1 MSTKKYPEFKQLNLP
16 VFEKEVLAYWK
27 TNDIFKK
34 SISERSEDQPF
45 VFYEGPP
52 SANGTPGIQHVLS
65 RALKDMFCRYKTMQG
80 FRVERKSGWDT
91 HGLPV
96 ELSVEKLLGI
106 TKEDIGKKITVE
118 EYNERCKSQV
128 MQFKNQWEE
137 LTDIMGYWVDMEHPY
152 ITYDK
157 NYIES
162 LWYILKQ
169 LYDKKLLY
177 KGFTIQPYSPAAGT
191 GLSSHELNQP
201 GTYKPLKDTTIVAQ
215 FKVIKDDHAAHP
227 KLFAGHDEV
236 FFLAWTTTPWTLPSN
251 CALAVGKDIT
261 YQQIETYNQYT
272 GKQISVILAQD
283 RVAAYFKE
291 ENKTHTL
298 DAENKSGWKLVS
310 EFKGKDL
317 AGIKYEQL
325 LPYQQPTNGDAFK
338 VIVGDFVTTEDGTGI
353 VHIAPSFGADD
364 FRVAKQNNIGSLTLV
379 DKEGKFV
386 EGVGPYSGMFVKNY
400 KDDPKW
406 ENPDVLIAIQL
417 KENNRAFKVEKYEHN
432 YPHCWRTDKPIIY
445 YPLDSWFIKTTAA
458 KDRLIELN
466 KTINWKPQSTGEGRF
481 GQWLENLVDWNLSR
495 SRYWGTPLPIWRSED
510 GTEEICIGSFE
521 QLQEEINKAK
531 DLNPHLP
538 VNYDARVALDPHR
551 PYVDAIV
558 LRSASGKP
566 MQRETD
572 LIDVWFD
579 SGAMPFAQLHFPFE
593 NKEKFYKN
601 FPADLIAEGVDQT
614 RGWFFTLHVIATLIN
629 DSVAYKNVISNGLVL
644 DKNGNKMSK
653 RLGNGVDPFET
664 IYKYGADATRW
675 YMVTNAQPWDNLKF
689 DSEGI
694 VEVQRKFYGTLYNT
708 YSFFALYANIDAF
721 DFSEAEIPM
730 DERSELDR
738 WIISLLNSLIE
749 ECTSS
754 LNDYE
759 PTKAGRAIQDFVND
773 HLSNWYVRLSRR
785 RFWKS
790 DDSADKLS
798 AYQTLYTC
806 LQTVA
811 QLMAPVSPFMSE
823 WLYRNLN
830 QVSGRLKDESVHL
843 SEFPKADSSLIDKE
857 LEESMQLAQEISS
870 TVLSLRKKENLKVR
884 QPLSK
889 IMIPI
894 LNPATRRQIEHVADL
909 IKSEV
914 NIKSIDFISEDSGI
928 ITKKIKPN
936 FKALGPKLG
945 SDMKTVAA
953 EITGF
958 NQQQIAE
965 LEKNGQFPIATANKN
980 YDITLEDVEILSEDI
995 PGWLVANAG
1004 HVTVALD
1011 VTITP
1016 ELQAEGHAREFVSQL
1031 QRMRKEANLEITD
1044 RIAVTYSDAGMEL
1057 SEALLNYKQYICAE
1071 ILADSLSSSDELV
1084 QAEAISIND
1093 IPIKVLIQKN

>member
-1 MSTKKYPEFKQLNLP
+1 
-16 VFEKEVLAYWK
+16 
-27 TNDIFKK
+27 
-34 SISERSEDQPF
+34 
-45 VFYEGPP
+45 
-52 SANGTPGIQHVLS
+52 
-65 RALKDMFCRYKTMQG
+65 
-80 FRVERKSGWDT
+80 
-91 HGLPV
+91 
-96 ELSVEKLLGI
+96 
-106 TKEDIGKKITVE
+106 
-118 EYNERCKSQV
+118 
-128 MQFKNQWEE
+128 
-137 LTDIMGYWVDMEHPY
+137 
-152 ITYDK
+152 
-157 NYIES
+157 
-162 LWYILKQ
+162 
-169 LYDKKLLY
+169 
-177 KGFTIQPYSPAAGT
+177 
-191 GLSSHELNQP
+191 
-201 GTYKPLKDTTIVAQ
+201 
-215 FKVIKDDHAAHP
+215 
-227 KLFAGHDEV
+227 
-236 FFLAWTTTPWTLPSN
+236 
-251 CALAVGKDIT
+251 
-261 YQQIETYNQYT
+261 
-272 GKQISVILAQD
+272 
-283 RVAAYFKE
+283 
-291 ENKTHTL
+291 
-298 DAENKSGWKLVS
+298 
-310 EFKGKDL
+310 
-317 AGIKYEQL
+317 
-325 LPYQQPTNGDAFK
+325 
-338 VIVGDFVTTEDGTGI
+338 
-353 VHIAPSFGADD
+353 
-364 FRVAKQNNIGSLTLV
+364 
-379 DKEGKFV
+379 
-386 EGVGPYSGMFVKNY
+386 
-400 KDDPKW
+400 
-406 ENPDVLIAIQL
+406 
-417 KENNRAFKVEKYEHN
+417 
-432 YPHCWRTDKPIIY
+432 
-445 YPLDSWFIKTTAA
+445 
-458 KDRLIELN
+458 
-466 KTINWKPQSTGEGRF
+466 
-481 GQWLENLVDWNLSR
+481 
-495 SRYWGTPLPIWRSED
+495 
-510 GTEEICIGSFE
+510 
-521 QLQEEINKAK
+521 
-531 DLNPHLP
+531 
-538 VNYDARVALDPHR
+538 
-551 PYVDAIV
+551 
-558 LRSASGKP
+558 ASGKP
-566 MQRETD
+566 MQREAD

-593 NKEKFYKN
+593 NKDKFYKN

-694 VEVQRKFYGTLYNT
+694 VEVQRKFFGTLYNT

-721 DFSEAEIPM
+721 DFSEAPIPM
-730 DERSELDR
+730 AQRSELDR

-830 QVSGRLKDESVHL
+830 QVTGKLKDESVHL
-843 SEFPKADSSLIDKE
+843 SEFPKADSGLIDKE

-914 NIKSIDFISEDSGI
+914 NIKTIDFISEDSGV

-953 EITGF
+953 QITGF
-958 NQQQIAE
+958 NQQEIAE
-965 LEKNGQFPIATANKN
+965 LEKNGQIAVATANKN

-1044 RIAVTYSDAGMEL
+1044 RIAVAYSGASMEL

>member
-1 MSTKKYPEFKQLNLP
+1 
-16 VFEKEVLAYWK
+16 
-27 TNDIFKK
+27 
-34 SISERSEDQPF
+34 
-45 VFYEGPP
+45 
-52 SANGTPGIQHVLS
+52 
-65 RALKDMFCRYKTMQG
+65 
-80 FRVERKSGWDT
+80 
-91 HGLPV
+91 
-96 ELSVEKLLGI
+96 
-106 TKEDIGKKITVE
+106 
-118 EYNERCKSQV
+118 
-128 MQFKNQWEE
+128 
-137 LTDIMGYWVDMEHPY
+137 
-152 ITYDK
+152 
-157 NYIES
+157 
-162 LWYILKQ
+162 
-169 LYDKKLLY
+169 
-177 KGFTIQPYSPAAGT
+177 
-191 GLSSHELNQP
+191 
-201 GTYKPLKDTTIVAQ
+201 
-215 FKVIKDDHAAHP
+215 
-227 KLFAGHDEV
+227 
-236 FFLAWTTTPWTLPSN
+236 
-251 CALAVGKDIT
+251 
-261 YQQIETYNQYT
+261 
-272 GKQISVILAQD
+272 
-283 RVAAYFKE
+283 
-291 ENKTHTL
+291 
-298 DAENKSGWKLVS
+298 
-310 EFKGKDL
+310 
-317 AGIKYEQL
+317 
-325 LPYQQPTNGDAFK
+325 
-338 VIVGDFVTTEDGTGI
+338 
-353 VHIAPSFGADD
+353 
-364 FRVAKQNNIGSLTLV
+364 
-379 DKEGKFV
+379 
-386 EGVGPYSGMFVKNY
+386 
-400 KDDPKW
+400 
-406 ENPDVLIAIQL
+406 
-417 KENNRAFKVEKYEHN
+417 EHN

-445 YPLDSWFIKTTAA
+445 YPLDSWFIKSTAA

-538 VNYDARVALDPHR
+538 ENYDARIALDPHR

-558 LRSASGKP
+558 LRSTSGKP
-566 MQRETD
+566 MQREAD

-593 NKEKFYKN
+593 NKDKFYKN

-694 VEVQRKFYGTLYNT
+694 VEVQRKFFGTLYNT

-721 DFSEAEIPM
+721 DFSEAPIPM
-730 DERSELDR
+730 AQRSELDR

-830 QVSGRLKDESVHL
+830 QVTGKLKDESVHL

-914 NIKSIDFISEDSGI
+914 NIKTIDFISEDSGV

-953 EITGF
+953 QITGF

-965 LEKNGQFPIATANKN
+965 LEKNGQIAVATANKN

-1044 RIAVTYSDAGMEL
+1044 RIAVAYSGASMEL

>member
-1 MSTKKYPEFKQLNLP
+1 MSTKKYQEFKQLNLP
-16 VFEKEVLAYWK
+16 EFEKAVLLYWK
-27 TNDIFKK
+27 QNDVFKK
-34 SISERSEDQPF
+34 SVSERNENNPF

-52 SANGTPGIQHVLS
+52 SANGTPGIHHVLS
-65 RALKDMFCRYKTMQG
+65 RALKDLFCRYKTMQG

-118 EYNERCKSQV
+118 EYNERCKLQV

-137 LTDIMGYWVDMEHPY
+137 LTDIMGYWVDMENPY

-157 NYIES
+157 NFIES
-162 LWYILKQ
+162 LWYILKT
-169 LYDKKLLY
+169 LYDKNLLY
-177 KGFTIQPYSPAAGT
+177 KGYTIQPYSPAAGT

-215 FKVIKDDHAAHP
+215 FKVIKDNHAAHP

-272 GKQISVILAQD
+272 GKHISVVLAQD

-298 DAENKSGWKLVS
+298 DPGNKSSWKIVS

-317 AGIKYEQL
+317 AGIQYEQL
-325 LPYQQPTNGDAFK
+325 LPYQQPTTGDAFK

-386 EGVGPYSGMFVKNY
+386 DGVGPFSGLFVKNY
-400 KDDPKW
+400 KDDEKW
-406 ENPDVLIAIQL
+406 ENPDVLIAIHL
-417 KENNRAFKVEKYEHN
+417 KETNRAFKVEKYEHN

-445 YPLDSWFIKTTAA
+445 YPLDSWFIRTTAA
-458 KDRLIELN
+458 KERLIELN

-495 SRYWGTPLPIWRSED
+495 SRYWGTPLPIWRTED

-538 VNYDARVALDPHR
+538 ADYDARKVLDPHR

-566 MQRETD
+566 MQRESD

-593 NKEKFYKN
+593 NKDVFAKN

-614 RGWFFTLHVIATLIN
+614 RGWFFTLHVIATLMN

-653 RLGNGVDPFET
+653 RLGNGVDPFST

-675 YMVTNAQPWDNLKF
+675 YMITNAQPWDNLKF
-689 DSEGI
+689 DNEGI
-694 VEVQRKFYGTLYNT
+694 VEVQRKFFGTLYNT
-708 YSFFALYANIDAF
+708 YSFFALYANIDGF
-721 DFSEAEIPM
+721 DFSQEEIPM
-730 DERSELDR
+730 QQRAELDR
-738 WIISLLNSLIE
+738 WVISLLNSLIK
-749 ECTSS
+749 ECESS

-759 PTKAGRAIQDFVND
+759 PTRAGRAIQDFVND

-790 DDSADKLS
+790 DDSADKS
-798 AYQTLYTC
+798 AAYQTLYTC
-806 LQTVA
+806 LQTIS
-811 QLMAPVSPFMSE
+811 QLMAPIAPFMSE

-830 QVSGRLKDESVHL
+830 DVTGKNTSDSVHL
-843 SEFPKADSSLIDKE
+843 TLFPKAEEQLIDTE
-857 LEESMQLAQEISS
+857 LEASMALAQEISS
-870 TVLSLRKKENLKVR
+870 TVLSLRKKENIKVR

-889 IMIPI
+889 IMIPV
-894 LNPATRRQIEHVADL
+894 LNAQVQRQIEHVGEL

-914 NIKSIDFISEDSGI
+914 NIKTIEFIAEDSGV

-945 SDMKTVAA
+945 AEMKTIAA
-953 EITGF
+953 QISAFT
-958 NQQQIAE
+958 QQQIAE
-965 LEKNGQFPIATANKN
+965 LEKSGNYAIETANKTFV
-980 YDITLEDVEILSEDI
+980 ISLEDVEILSEDI

-1016 ELQAEGHAREFVSQL
+1016 ALKEEGYAREFVSQL
-1031 QRMRKEANLEITD
+1031 QRMRKEMNLEITD
-1044 RIAVTYSDAGMEL
+1044 RIGVDFEAVDMEL
-1057 SEALLNYKQYICAE
+1057 SGALLNYKQYICAE
-1071 ILADSLSSSDELV
+1071 ILADTLEQVASLPES
-1084 QAEAISIND
+1084 EAISVNEIS
-1093 IPIKVLIQKN
+1093 IKVLIKKN